1 MKTACGVCRRGLVRR
16 ALVSGAVPEVG
27 FTAAAFR
34 HSVLLGMMFE
44 EGGDHV
50 ARADR
55 VFATLRDGTITRVP
69 LLRVRLAL
77 VDGGVLGVTPVLG
90 VPDVTGSAVLSGD
103 TVGGSSASCTG

>member
-27 FTAAAFR
+27 LAVAFR
-34 HSVLLGMMFE
+34 QSALLGMMFE

-50 ARADR
+50 ARAER
-55 VFATLRDGTITRVP
+55 VLATLRDGTITRVP

-77 VDGGVLGVTPVLG
+77 GDAGLALEVVTGG
-90 VPDVTGSAVLSGD
+90 VPDVAGSAVVSGD